1 MTWRFL
7 IGLRIKDAMNR
18 RDFIFRAAG
27 ALCISALPAIVLAKD
42 KDKDRDRDKGK
53 KKKRDKSGKTKTSS
67 EVRRALEKN
76 RRYKNAKVVKIFA
89 RRPAN
94 TESGFMYE
102 AVMRNRSGREF
113 LVYVDPASG
122 RVLYD
127 TAPR

>member
-1 MTWRFL
+1 MK
-7 IGLRIKDAMNR
+7 GAMNR
-18 RDFIFRAAG
+18 RDFIFGAIG
-27 ALCISALPAIVLAKD
+27 ALCVSTVPAAVLAKD
-42 KDKDRDRDKGK
+42 KDKGKDRKKKGK
-53 KKKRDKSGKTKTSS
+53 KRGKTKTSS

-102 AVMRNRSGREF
+102 AVMRNRNGREF

>member
-1 MTWRFL
+1 
-7 IGLRIKDAMNR
+7 MNR
-18 RDFIFRAAG
+18 RDFILRAAG
-27 ALCISALPAIVLAKD
+27 ALCVSALPAVVLAKD
-42 KDKDRDRDKGK
+42 KDKKQKEKRGK
-53 KKKRDKSGKTKTSS
+53 RGGKTKTSS

-102 AVMRNRSGREF
+102 AVMRNRNGREF

>member
-1 MTWRFL
+1 MK
-7 IGLRIKDAMNR
+7 GAMNR
-18 RDFIFRAAG
+18 RDFILRATG
-27 ALCISALPAIVLAKD
+27 ALCVSALPTAVLAKH
-42 KDKDRDRDKGK
+42 KDKDRDRDRVKKQKGK
-53 KKKRDKSGKTKTSS
+53 RGQKRGKTKTSS
-67 EVRRALEKN
+67 EVRRALERN
-76 RRYKNAKVVKIFA
+76 SRYKNAKVVKIFV

-102 AVMRNRSGREF
+102 AVMRNRRGREF

>member
-1 MTWRFL
+1 MK
-7 IGLRIKDAMNR
+7 GVMNR
-18 RDFIFRAAG
+18 RDFILRAAG
-27 ALCISALPAIVLAKD
+27 ALCASALPAAVLAKD
-42 KDKDRDRDKGK
+42 KDKKRRDKRGK
-53 KKKRDKSGKTKTSS
+53 KGEKGGKTKTSS

-76 RRYKNAKVVKIFA
+76 RRYKNARVVRIFA